1 MPLAPPDG
9 TAQGLPAPS
18 AQAQAHS
25 RRVVAHLVRTIAEAG
40 GWISFADYMGEA
52 LYAPGLGYYAAGTRK
67 FGAAGDYVTA
77 PELTPLFGAAVAAQV
92 AQILGQVRDGEVIE
106 LGPGTGRL
114 AADVLTAAAEQD
126 RLPDRYRLLEV
137 SPDLRERQRAQ
148 LAQRVPELAARVEW
162 IDRLPERWR
171 GVVIANEVLDSVP
184 PHLVHRRD
192 GSWLER
198 GVTADEAGRLAF
210 ADRPLAAG
218 SLLDAARARFPA
230 GEAGDYL
237 SELNPAAEALV
248 RALAQRCG
256 GGAMLL
262 IDYGFPAAE
271 YYHPQR
277 SAGTLMTHY
286 RHRALDDPFL
296 WPGLADLTA
305 HVDFTAMARAGVAAG
320 MSVGGYATQARFLLN
335 CGLLDQLARAGDPQ
349 STAYLREASAVH
361 KLTSP
366 AEMGELFK
374 VLALVRGVE
383 GELVGFREGDQSHR
397 L

>member
-1 MPLAPPDG
+1 MPLTPPEE
-9 TAQGLPAPS
+9 AVPRLPAPS
-18 AQAQAHS
+18 AAAQAHS

-77 PELTPLFGAAVAAQV
+77 PELTPLFGAAVTTQLAQV
-92 AQILGQVRDGEVIE
+92 LGELGNGEIIE

-114 AADVLTAAAEQD
+114 AADILAAMAQEHC
-126 RLPDRYRLLEV
+126 LPDRYRLLEV
-137 SPDLRERQRAQ
+137 SPELRERQHVH
-148 LAQRVPELAARVEW
+148 LAEKVPDLAPRVDW
-162 IDRLPERWR
+162 IDRLPERWY

-184 PHLVHRRD
+184 PHLVRRS
-192 GSWLER
+192 GGAWLER
-198 GVTADEAGRLAF
+198 GVAVDEEGRLAF

-218 SLLDAARARFPA
+218 SLLDAAQGRFPIV
-230 GEAGDYL
+230 EGDYL
-237 SELNPAAEALV
+237 SEVNPAAEALV

-256 GGAMLL
+256 GGALL
-262 IDYGFPAAE
+262 VIDYGFPAPE

-277 SAGTLMTHY
+277 TAGTLMTHY
-286 RHRALDDPFL
+286 RHRSLDDPFL

-305 HVDFTAMARAGVAAG
+305 HVDFTAMAHAGVAAG
-320 MSVGGYATQARFLLN
+320 MSVGGYASQARFLLN
-335 CGLLDQLARAGDPQ
+335 CGLLNYLARTGDPQ
-349 STAYLREASAVH
+349 STAYLREAAAAH

-383 GELVGFREGDQSHR
+383 AGLVGFREGDQSHR

>member
-9 TAQGLPAPS
+9 AAQGLPAP
-18 AQAQAHS
+18 AATALAHS
-25 RRVVAHLVRTIAEAG
+25 HRVVAHIVRTIAEAG

-67 FGAAGDYVTA
+67 FGSAGDYVTA
-77 PELTPLFGAAVAAQV
+77 PELTALFGAALTAQV
-92 AQILGQVRDGEVIE
+92 AQILARVRDGEIIE

-114 AADVLTAAAEQD
+114 AADILVELGERD
-126 RLPDRYRLLEV
+126 CLPACYRLLEV
-137 SPDLRERQRAQ
+137 SPELRERQRAH
-148 LAQRVPELAARVEW
+148 LAEKAPALASRVEW
-162 IDRLPERWR
+162 IDRLPERWN

-184 PHLVHRRD
+184 PHLVRRR
-192 GSWLER
+192 GGAWFER
-198 GVTADEAGRLAF
+198 GVAVDATGRLDF
-210 ADRPLAAG
+210 ADRGLGAG
-218 SLLDAARARFPA
+218 ALLDAARARFPA
-230 GEAGDYL
+230 DEGDYL
-237 SELNPAAEALV
+237 SEVNPAAEALV
-248 RALAQRCG
+248 RALAQRCAC
-256 GGAMLL
+256 GAMLV

-296 WPGLADLTA
+296 WPGLVDLTA
-305 HVDFTAMARAGVAAG
+305 HVDFTAIARSGVAGG
-320 MSVGGYATQARFLLN
+320 MNVGGYAAQGRFLLN
-335 CGLLDQLARAGDPQ
+335 CGLLDRLARVGDPE
-349 STAYLREASAVH
+349 STRYLREAGAVH

-374 VLALVRGVE
+374 VLALVRGVDL
-383 GELVGFREGDQSHR
+383 ELAGFREGDQSHR

>member
-1 MPLAPPDG
+1 MSLAPPDE
-9 TAQGLPAPS
+9 AQEGLPAPS
-18 AQAQAHS
+18 AAAQAHS
-25 RRVVAHLVRTIAEAG
+25 RRVVAHLVRTVAEAG

-77 PELTPLFGAAVAAQV
+77 PELTPLFGTAVTAQV
-92 AQILGQVRDGEVIE
+92 AQILGELRNGEIIE

-114 AADVLTAAAEQD
+114 AADILAAMAEQD
-126 RLPDRYRLLEV
+126 CLPGRYRLLEV
-137 SPDLRERQRAQ
+137 SPELRERQRAQ
-148 LAQRVPELAARVEW
+148 LAKRVPELAARVDW
-162 IDRLPERWR
+162 IDRLPERWC

-184 PHLVHRRD
+184 PHLVHRRGD
-192 GSWLER
+192 TWLER
-198 GVTADEAGRLAF
+198 GVTVDQSGRLAF
-210 ADRPLAAG
+210 ADRPLG
-218 SLLDAARARFPA
+218 DGNLLDAARARLPT
-230 GEAGDYL
+230 GEGDYL
-237 SELNPAAEALV
+237 SEVNPAAEALV
-248 RALAQRCG
+248 RAIAQRCG
-256 GGAMLL
+256 DGAMLL

-277 SAGTLMTHY
+277 SAGTLMMHY
-286 RHRALDDPFL
+286 RHRTLDDPFL
-296 WPGLADLTA
+296 WPGLVDLTA
-305 HVDFTAMARAGVAAG
+305 HVDFTAMASAGAAAG
-320 MSVGGYATQARFLLN
+320 MSVGGYASQARFLLN
-335 CGLLDQLARAGDPQ
+335 CGLLDHLARAGDPQ

-383 GELVGFREGDQSHR
+383 AGLLGFREGDQSHR